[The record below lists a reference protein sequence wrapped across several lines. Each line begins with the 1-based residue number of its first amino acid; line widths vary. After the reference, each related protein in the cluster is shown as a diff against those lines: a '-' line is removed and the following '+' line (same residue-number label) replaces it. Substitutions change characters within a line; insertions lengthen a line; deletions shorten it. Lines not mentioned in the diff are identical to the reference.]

1 MGAMVEAFDWA
12 STTLGPAD
20 KWSIG
25 LRTAVSTCLTSRFPM
40 LVMWGPELIKI
51 YNDGYRVM
59 LGTEK
64 HPRALGSPAKAIWP
78 EIWDVIGPMFEG
90 VLVAGQ
96 PTWVENQ
103 LLVLERNGFP
113 EECCFTYSYSPLFDD
128 DGTISGVLD
137 VATETTERVIAEER
151 LVCLTDLSTALF
163 EAERVTD
170 VLVRA
175 ATTLARSTADVV
187 AADFYLRVG
196 DQLALV
202 SSNRRLGVSAIE
214 PDVLSRV
221 ASDRV
226 PSVLGGSGHGTT
238 PADQFVAP
246 IGTIDG
252 TVEGAFVAELN
263 PRRQFD
269 DAYLNFVQLI
279 ATIVG
284 VALRSAFHRTEEVDE
299 YRLISETLQRAMIRP
314 AIDLPTVAARY
325 LPAVGNLAVGGDWYD
340 VIDLGADG
348 RALVV
353 GDCVGHGLAAAA
365 AMAQLR
371 SATRAMLLDGVNPAA
386 TLEGLDRFAATIDD
400 AFCATVVC
408 VIVDQQEKLVTY
420 SRAGHPPP
428 LIVAATGTA
437 WLDLAGGAPLGVRT
451 SQRRDNA
458 IYRLREEDMIIM
470 YSDGLIERRGE
481 NLDMGLQRL
490 ATAASTLYGSHVQGV
505 ADGLLRHLQPENIR
519 DDVVLVVKHMSASE
533 SV

>member
-1 MGAMVEAFDWA
+1 MVEAFDWA

-137 VATETTERVIAEER
+137 VATETTERVIAEGR

-175 ATTLARSTADVV
+175 ATTLARSTADIV

-196 DQLALV
+196 DQLALELRPTDRHHRGGSPAKRL
-202 SSNRRLGVSAIE
+202 SSNGGGRRV
-214 PDVLSRV
+214 
-221 ASDRV
+221 
-226 PSVLGGSGHGTT
+226 
-238 PADQFVAP
+238 PADQ
-246 IGTIDG
+246 
-252 TVEGAFVAELN
+252 
-263 PRRQFD
+263 R
-269 DAYLNFVQLI
+269 
-279 ATIVG
+279 
-284 VALRSAFHRTEEVDE
+284 
-299 YRLISETLQRAMIRP
+299 
-314 AIDLPTVAARY
+314 DLAAR
-325 LPAVGNLAVGGDWYD
+325 
-340 VIDLGADG
+340 
-348 RALVV
+348 
-353 GDCVGHGLAAAA
+353 H
-365 AMAQLR
+365 
-371 SATRAMLLDGVNPAA
+371 
-386 TLEGLDRFAATIDD
+386 
-400 AFCATVVC
+400 
-408 VIVDQQEKLVTY
+408 DQ
-420 SRAGHPPP
+420 AGH
-428 LIVAATGTA
+428 
-437 WLDLAGGAPLGVRT
+437 
-451 SQRRDNA
+451 
-458 IYRLREEDMIIM
+458 
-470 YSDGLIERRGE
+470 
-481 NLDMGLQRL
+481 
-490 ATAASTLYGSHVQGV
+490 
-505 ADGLLRHLQPENIR
+505 
-519 DDVVLVVKHMSASE
+519 
-533 SV
+533 